1 MSWKLLNEIGVEYA
15 ALSPDQQPQHL
26 TLPNVVHRRSDGS
39 YLTVDLLS
47 LGKSL
52 SVAPE
57 CRTLR
62 LGPDGEILYDSL
74 ACGLHDGYGCAIAD
88 GLTAILRRSTWE
100 LLIVADDGSVE
111 DRIALWGLSK
121 RMPHVLSWTASQT
134 FLISFVDEV
143 FSVDIIEVDTKGR
156 LLWYLRANE
165 ARIGCPASVQLVKD
179 DNILIADDFSHV
191 ALEVGRD
198 GKIVWQYGAR
208 GEPGN
213 RVDRLSSPGSIRELW
228 DGRRIIADTRNH
240 RILVLETDRQVT
252 QVTPADGRLCSPTYA
267 DLQPDGHWLIADA
280 GNRRVVELDNDLN
293 IGWQYGNRAIGRRT
307 FSFPRSVEP
316 VTDGNL
322 LIADTANNRVLEV
335 NHHSVRPW
343 PIGDSTPLFWPRAAR
358 RLASGGLLIADGRN
372 GRVVEVSQ
380 QGEMLKSLDTLD
392 FPVCPR
398 LKDPHD
404 VRLLADGRLLI
415 VDPSNNLVVIT
426 DWEGHVYWSAG
437 TGTPVKLKD
446 PHSAQLLADGTV
458 LISDSGNHRLVWI
471 DGTGQAVRSIE
482 AFFRDKECFKLNR
495 PRFAEVGTDDVMVVV
510 DTANN
515 RVLAANAEG
524 QLVWLLSA
532 VPDSPISTLDQ
543 PRWAH
548 LLARNEVLICD
559 HYNHRILH
567 LRYER
572 NGASE

>member
-15 ALSPDQQPQHL
+15 ALSPDQQPQDL
-26 TLPNVVHRRSDGS
+26 TLPNIVQRHSDGS
-39 YLTVDLLS
+39 HLIVDLLS

-52 SVAPE
+52 SIAPE

-62 LGPDGEILYDSL
+62 IGSAGEILYDSL
-74 ACGLHDGYGCAIAD
+74 ACGIHDGYGCAMED

-100 LLIVADDGSVE
+100 LLIVGADGSVQ

-121 RMPHVLSWTASQT
+121 RMPHVISWTASQT

-143 FSVDIIEVDTKGR
+143 YNVDIIEVDTKGR
-156 LLWYLRANE
+156 LLWYLRAGE
-165 ARIGCPASVQLVKD
+165 ARIGCPSSVQLGKD

-191 ALEVGRD
+191 VQELRRD
-198 GKIVWQYGAR
+198 GEVVWQYGVR
-208 GEPGN
+208 GDPGN
-213 RVDRLSSPGSIRELW
+213 RLDRLSSPGCIRELW
-228 DGRRIIADTRNH
+228 DGRRAIADTRNH
-240 RILVLETDRQVT
+240 RILVIETDGQVT
-252 QVTPADGRLCSPTYA
+252 QVTPGDGHLCSPTFA
-267 DLQPDGHWLIADA
+267 DLRPDGHWLIADA
-280 GNRRVVELDNDLN
+280 GNRRAVELGGGGN
-293 IGWQYGNRAIGRRT
+293 IVWQYGNRTIGRRT
-307 FSFPRSVEP
+307 LSFPRSVEP
-316 VTDGNL
+316 VTNGDL
-322 LIADTANNRVLEV
+322 LIADTANNRVLEL
-335 NHHSVRPW
+335 NHDTVRQW
-343 PIGDSTPLFWPRAAR
+343 PMDDSTPLFWPRAAR

-372 GRVVEVSQ
+372 GRVIEVSP
-380 QGEMLKSLDTLD
+380 QGEILKMLHALDL
-392 FPVCPR
+392 PHCPR

-415 VDPSNNLVVIT
+415 VDPSNNLVVMA
-426 DWEGHVYWSAG
+426 DWEGHASWSAG
-437 TGTPVKLKD
+437 TGTAVKLKD

-458 LISDSGNHRLVWI
+458 LISDSGNHRLVCV
-471 DGTGQAVRSIE
+471 DKAGQAVQCIE
-482 AFFRDKECFKLNR
+482 SFRRGKECFKLNR
-495 PRFAEVGTDDVMVVV
+495 PRFAEVGTDDVLVVV

-515 RVLAANAEG
+515 RVLAANADG

-559 HYNHRILH
+559 HFNHRILH

-572 NGASE
+572 NGATA